1 MKCAGALILLF
12 AMALSFSEA
21 FCEVSQSEGGSVPM
35 VEDSSFQPYEPVL
48 PDEEGDMASADY
60 DFMDDS
66 EVEPGTIYDP
76 FESLNRM
83 VFKFNDRLYFLLLKP
98 LATGYSRLASEKV
111 RVGVRRF
118 FSNITTPIRLVNSL
132 LQFKIKEAGSE
143 LSRMAIN
150 TTLGL
155 AGFMDPATERWKI
168 YKHREDVGQ
177 TLGFYGAGPG
187 FYLNLPFFGPSSLRD
202 SAGLVGDIFLDPV
215 TYIFPHNRF
224 AAMGVFAYD
233 RGINETSLTI
243 GFYEEMKEAA
253 IDPYILTRNA
263 YNQHRE
269 NMISE

>member
-1 MKCAGALILLF
+1 
-12 AMALSFSEA
+12 
-21 FCEVSQSEGGSVPM
+21 M
-35 VEDSSFQPYEPVL
+35 VEDSRSRPYETVHS
-48 PDEEGDMASADY
+48 DEEWEMDLLDY
-60 DFMDDS
+60 DFLDGP
-66 EVEPGTIYDP
+66 EGEPDTIYDP
-76 FESLNRM
+76 FEPFNRM

-98 LATGYSRLASEKV
+98 VARGYSRLVSEKV

-132 LQFKIKEAGSE
+132 LQFKIREAGNE

-215 TYIFPHNRF
+215 TYIFPHDRF
-224 AAMGVFAYD
+224 AAIGVFVYD
-233 RGINETSLTI
+233 RGINETSLNI
-243 GFYEEMKEAA
+243 GVYEDMKDDSL
-253 IDPYILTRNA
+253 DPYIFTRDA
-263 YNQHRE
+263 YHQHRE

>member
-12 AMALSFSEA
+12 IMVLSFSEA
-21 FCEVSQSEGGSVPM
+21 SCEVSQSEGGSVPM
-35 VEDSSFQPYEPVL
+35 AEDSSFQPYEHVL

-60 DFMDDS
+60 DFMDDP
-66 EVEPGTIYDP
+66 EVETDTIYDP
-76 FESLNRM
+76 FEPFNRM

-98 LATGYSRLASEKV
+98 VASGYSRLASEKV

-132 LQFKIKEAGSE
+132 LQFKIKEAGNE
-143 LSRMAIN
+143 LSRMVIN

-155 AGFMDPATERWKI
+155 AGFMDPAMERWKI
-168 YKHREDVGQ
+168 YKHREDTGQ

-202 SAGLVGDIFLDPV
+202 SAGLVGDIYLDPV
-215 TYIFPHNRF
+215 TYTFPHDRF
-224 AAMGVFAYD
+224 AAIGVFAYD

-243 GFYEEMKEAA
+243 GVYEGMKEDAL
-253 IDPYILTRNA
+253 DPYIFIRDA
-263 YNQHRE
+263 YHQHRE
-269 NMISE
+269 NIINE